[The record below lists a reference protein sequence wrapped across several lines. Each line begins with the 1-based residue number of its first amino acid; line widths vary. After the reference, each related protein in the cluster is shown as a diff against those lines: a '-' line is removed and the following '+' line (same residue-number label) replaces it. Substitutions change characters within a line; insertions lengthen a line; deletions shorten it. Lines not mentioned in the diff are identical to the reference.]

1 VWPYR
6 VRRAFDGPF
15 VRFLTS
21 PRSITRSCSYV
32 VPSTSIDP
40 KANDPNRI
48 VFQCREGC
56 NEPAGSLVHA
66 AMVTEELATAVATE
80 HERSADVPI
89 SFEDL
94 FHTERTRLFRAL
106 CVLTGNQ
113 AEAEDLAQDAF
124 VRVWSTWDR
133 VGAMN
138 DPTGYLYRTAMNG
151 ARSRYRR
158 SVLALKRQ
166 LRPREDRDELSMADD
181 RVELARSLARLTH
194 KQRAAIV
201 LLDLLELSSEE
212 AATVLGISPGTVRT
226 QASRGRAELR
236 RQAGENDG

>member
-1 VWPYR
+1 
-6 VRRAFDGPF
+6 
-15 VRFLTS
+15 
-21 PRSITRSCSYV
+21 
-32 VPSTSIDP
+32 
-40 KANDPNRI
+40 
-48 VFQCREGC
+48 
-56 NEPAGSLVHA
+56 
-66 AMVTEELATAVATE
+66 MTEELATVVATE
-80 HERSADVPI
+80 HEGSADKQI

-94 FHTERTRLFRAL
+94 FRSERTRLFRAL
-106 CVLTGNQ
+106 CVLTGNR

-133 VGAMN
+133 VGAMD

-158 SVLALKRQ
+158 SVLAVKRQ
-166 LRPREDRDELSMADD
+166 LRPRAHRDELSMADD
-181 RVELARSLARLTH
+181 RVELARSLARLTS

-201 LLDLLELSSEE
+201 LLDLLGLSSDE
-212 AATVLGISPGTVRT
+212 AGAVLGMSPGTVRT

>member
-1 VWPYR
+1 
-6 VRRAFDGPF
+6 
-15 VRFLTS
+15 
-21 PRSITRSCSYV
+21 
-32 VPSTSIDP
+32 
-40 KANDPNRI
+40 
-48 VFQCREGC
+48 
-56 NEPAGSLVHA
+56 
-66 AMVTEELATAVATE
+66 MVTEELATVVASE
-80 HERSADVPI
+80 PEGSAEPI

-106 CVLTGNQ
+106 CVLTGNR

-124 VRVWSTWDR
+124 LRVWSTWDR

-166 LRPREDRDELSMADD
+166 LKPSEHRDEVSMADD
-181 RVELARSLARLTH
+181 RVELAHSLARLTH

-201 LLDLLELSSEE
+201 LLDLVGLSSEE
-212 AATVLGISPGTVRT
+212 AGAVLGIAPGTVRT
-226 QASRGRAELR
+226 QASRGRAVLR
-236 RQAGENDG
+236 RQAGDDDG